1 VISAH
6 HAPLH
11 WFNTHHKSIHYR
23 QNHSSISSK
32 NSRGKICFSF
42 VISLFFFMVLVFSIA
57 NEPSQIV
64 SIQTQLELKIS
75 KLASSSYTQF
85 ELVLQMSSIII
96 IFLYLFLYFH
106 NNYNLK
112 YNFVLYHIDLLTY
125 TSLIL

>member
-1 VISAH
+1 MKVISAH

-85 ELVLQMSSIII
+85 ELVLQMSSMECGLTRPTSIQ
-96 IFLYLFLYFH
+96 FST
-106 NNYNLK
+106 LK
-112 YNFVLYHIDLLTY
+112 EKRKEK
-125 TSLIL
+125 